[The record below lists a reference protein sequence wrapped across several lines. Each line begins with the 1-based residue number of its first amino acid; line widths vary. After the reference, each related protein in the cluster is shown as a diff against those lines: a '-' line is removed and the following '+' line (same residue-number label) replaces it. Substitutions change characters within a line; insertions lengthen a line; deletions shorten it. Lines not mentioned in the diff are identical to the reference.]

1 MEENRAQLNMIVPAY
16 ARVHA
21 IVQMPEEFEKTP
33 KKSIKRYK
41 YLDYPVN

>member
-1 MEENRAQLNMIVPAY
+1 MEQNRQQLNMVVPVY

-21 IVQMPEEFEKTP
+21 IHLMPDEFEKTP

-41 YLDYPVN
+41 YLNYEV